1 LTGAWELRKLS
12 CKLSL
17 LNSHLMQLLLSCDRG
32 IRVEKTLMQT
42 LASQLSC
49 DSCSRLTGAWE
60 LRKLSCKLS
69 LLNSHQLSPILVT
82 VISQR
87 VFLFRLKRKSA
98 LDEIMKVREMFI
110 SLPVKTFF
118 DLILFLDCCLDR
130 KRKRR
135 KQKRKLYGKKIG

>member
-1 LTGAWELRKLS
+1 
-12 CKLSL
+12 
-17 LNSHLMQLLLSCDRG
+17 MQLLFSFDQG
-32 IRVEKTLMQT
+32 MRVEKTLMQT
-42 LASQLSC
+42 LASQLS
-49 DSCSRLTGAWE
+49 STLTN
-60 LRKLSCKLS
+60 SS
-69 LLNSHQLSPILVT
+69 LTT

-135 KQKRKLYGKKIG
+135 KQKKKIYGKKIG